1 MTAAYNMSVH
11 EVNLAVIKQTL
22 NKQLCD
28 EVLCGYERE
37 PILRI
42 TALSK
47 TALHS
52 EHHGFVCLI
61 LCFLPQL
68 EIRKNMIKNES
79 VITTTLCWCVN
90 SMTV

>member
-47 TALHS
+47 TQCS
-52 EHHGFVCLI
+52 
-61 LCFLPQL
+61 
-68 EIRKNMIKNES
+68 
-79 VITTTLCWCVN
+79 TVN
-90 SMTV
+90 IMDLSA

>member
-1 MTAAYNMSVH
+1 MSVR

-47 TALHS
+47 TQRS
-52 EHHGFVCLI
+52 
-61 LCFLPQL
+61 
-68 EIRKNMIKNES
+68 
-79 VITTTLCWCVN
+79 TVN
-90 SMTV
+90 IMDLSA